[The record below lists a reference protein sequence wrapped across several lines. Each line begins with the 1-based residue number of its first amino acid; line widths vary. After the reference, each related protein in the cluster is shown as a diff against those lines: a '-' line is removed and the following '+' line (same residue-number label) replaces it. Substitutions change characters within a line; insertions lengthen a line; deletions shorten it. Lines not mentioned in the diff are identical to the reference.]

1 MGIFYKDN
9 MKNNINKIKKRDI
22 DKEEYERNEKESKRN
37 KIILYYIPLICI
49 IILAIIY
56 IGTNNKYILIPF
68 AIFFLTFLFGMD
80 SNSRTCEKC
89 KKWNL

>member
-37 KIILYYIPLICI
+37 KIIL
-49 IILAIIY
+49 
-56 IGTNNKYILIPF
+56 
-68 AIFFLTFLFGMD
+68 
-80 SNSRTCEKC
+80 
-89 KKWNL
+89 